1 MGANMCQC
9 ECDPCKSGNCEDC
22 SHKGCDCANCTC
34 GQSVQ
39 HAEDETPWM
48 EIFRAGNYGEKGN
61 YSEAD
66 IQQLADSYDPA
77 KHEAPVVLGHPKP
90 ASGAPAYAWVSK
102 LKNVA
107 GTLMAKLHQVEPAFR
122 ESFLAGRYKKRS
134 IALYKSADGKYGLR
148 HLGFLGADVPEVKGL
163 ADAAFSQEE
172 FQSIDFDEENTMADD
187 NKSIADRV
195 REALREMFGTPTP
208 QPAFSEDRV
217 RDLILAEQKKTEA
230 RFTADLAAERT
241 KREAAEAQF
250 AEYKKT
256 QTLAGLSQRA
266 KDSIAIL
273 KANKRWLPAYEHM
286 GVPQLFHALSTAD
299 IVEIEFGEGD
309 KKQKKDALQLFTD
322 VLDGLGKIVPEGA
335 LSISGVPGAP
345 TFREG
350 VDPDSILFDEAVKQ
364 RAKEKKIAYNVA
376 FKELKAEDWKP
387 SKPGASTAGAV

>member
-1 MGANMCQC
+1 MTSASTDN
-9 ECDPCKSGNCEDC
+9 
-22 SHKGCDCANCTC
+22 
-34 GQSVQ
+34 
-39 HAEDETPWM
+39 ETPWM
-48 EIFRAGNYGEKGN
+48 EIFRAGDYGEKGN

-134 IALYKSADGKYGLR
+134 IALYRSADGKYGLR

-163 ADAAFSQEE
+163 ADAAFSQAE
-172 FQSIDFDEENTMADD
+172 FQSIDFDEENKMLEDT
-187 NKSIADRV
+187 KSIADRV
-195 REALREMFGTPTP
+195 KEALREIFAGTPAA

-217 RDLILAEQKKTEA
+217 KDLILAENKKTEA
-230 RFTADLAAERT
+230 KFAADLAAERT

-266 KDSIAIL
+266 KDAIAAL

-335 LSISGVPGAP
+335 LKMEGVPNAP

-350 VDPDSILFDEAVKQ
+350 VDPESVLFDEAVKV
-364 RAKEKKIAYNVA
+364 RAKEKKLNYVDA
-376 FKELKAEDWKP
+376 FKELKAEGFKP
-387 SKPGASTAGAV
+387 VTAGASTAGAV

>member
-1 MGANMCQC
+1 
-9 ECDPCKSGNCEDC
+9 
-22 SHKGCDCANCTC
+22 
-34 GQSVQ
+34 
-39 HAEDETPWM
+39 M

-66 IQQLADSYDPA
+66 VQQIADNYDPA
-77 KHEAPVVLGHPKP
+77 KHEAPVVLGHPKV

-122 ESFLAGRYKKRS
+122 ESVLAGRYKKRS
-134 IALYKSADGKYGLR
+134 VALYTSADGKYGLR

-163 ADAAFSQEE
+163 ADAAFSQAE

-187 NKSIADRV
+187 TKSIADRV
-195 REALREMFGTPTP
+195 KEALRELLGGAPAP
-208 QPAFSEDRV
+208 QPAFSEDRIK
-217 RDLILAEQKKTEA
+217 DLILAEQKKTEA
-230 RFTADLAAERT
+230 KFADDLKTERE
-241 KREAAEAQF
+241 KREAVENQF

-266 KDSIAIL
+266 KDAIASL

-299 IVEIEFGEGD
+299 IVEVEFGEGD
-309 KKQKKDALQLFTD
+309 KKQKKDALQLFAD

-345 TFREG
+345 VFKEG
-350 VDPDSILFDEAVKQ
+350 VDPESILFDEAVKQ
-364 RAKEKKIAYNVA
+364 RAKEKKISYNDA